1 MEKRFF
7 GLNDVNFICIGTDE
21 IKMWATEDAKPFVIL
36 LNTEEDFDANGLDY
50 EDYADMKVSET
61 RNDGMY
67 EGIIVIRIK

>member
-7 GLNDVNFICIGTDE
+7 ELNAKFICIGTEE
-21 IKMWATEDAKPFVIL
+21 IKMWAVDDAKPFIIL
-36 LNTEEDFDANGLDY
+36 LNTEEDFDANGLNY
-50 EDYADMKVSET
+50 QDYADMQVSET

>member
-7 GLNDVNFICIGTDE
+7 DLDDANFICIGTND
-21 IKMWATEDAKPFVIL
+21 IKMWAIDDAKPFVIL

-61 RNDGMY
+61 RNDGMH

>member
-7 GLNDVNFICIGTDE
+7 DLDANFICIGTND
-21 IKMWATEDAKPFVIL
+21 IKMWANDNAKPFVIL